1 MNELALFAGAGGGIL
16 GGALLGWRTIC
27 AVECDA
33 YAASVLVQRQ
43 NDGSLPAFPV
53 WDDVRTFDGKPWRGI
68 VDVVSGGFPCQD
80 ISCAGRGAGIE
91 GERSG
96 LWREFARIIGE
107 VGPRYVFVEN
117 SPMLTIRGGV
127 RVIGDLTELGYDCR
141 WGIVGADD
149 VGAPHRRKRIWIVA
163 DSQEFRRREGREGRS
178 DSSGAREREQS
189 FQDLAN
195 SGGGRCSGAQERQGE
210 QSWGTEAERSGE
222 NVSDTSGPGRRE
234 ELRGAHGD
242 EGDYA
247 GRSAEDMHFAGGN
260 GAQRDVADA
269 ERIRCDTGLRRQ
281 EGQQSGGRRE
291 AWRESEAHGEAV
303 VDANGAGRREFGA
316 CDEGEG
322 EQGGGQRDSGAT
334 AGAGWWQSEPGVGRV
349 ANGVAFRVERLRALG
364 NGQVPGVAALAW
376 RMLSGQ

>member
-117 SPMLTIRGGV
+117 SPMLTVRGGV

-163 DSQEFRRREGREGRS
+163 
-178 DSSGAREREQS
+178 
-189 FQDLAN
+189 N

-210 QSWGTEAERSGE
+210 QSWGTEAKRSGE
-222 NVSDTSGPGRRE
+222 VTDTDSKGKHDGAINAEVASASEPMADNSINGRRE
-234 ELRGAHGD
+234 GRT
-242 EGDYA
+242 
-247 GRSAEDMHFAGGN
+247 GRSDSS
-260 GAQRDVADA
+260 GAREREQPFQDVADA

-349 ANGVAFRVERLRALG
+349 ANGVAFRMERLRALG